1 LFRYSQDI
9 KRNRAIMQPPSYD
22 KKNKPFDSRISTA
35 RRKRDNR
42 IGAGCDPLIAGW
54 QCFLEELLIRLET
67 HLVPGKLASF
77 QALDAA
83 DRHQFRKLQDSL
95 ILPPHVSGIY
105 IPPAVLNGVIPSDYR
120 EKKSGCPAHIPS
132 GKPDGGIVLACQHR
146 EYRLIINALLAQPP
160 DRPGIDVYTEG
171 QLMAD
176 YGYTTVG
183 ECQEY
188 MQPVI
193 WTHLHTHVDLP
204 SLI

>member
-1 LFRYSQDI
+1 
-9 KRNRAIMQPPSYD
+9 MQPPSDD
-22 KKNKPFDSRISTA
+22 KKNDAFNSKITTA
-35 RRKRDNR
+35 RRKRDKR

-67 HLVPGKLASF
+67 YLVPGKLAAF
-77 QALDAA
+77 QALDAS
-83 DRHQFRKLQDSL
+83 DRQLFRKLHDSL

-105 IPPAVLNGVIPSDYR
+105 IPPAVLSGLVPSDYR
-120 EKKSGCPAHIPS
+120 RKKSGCAAHIP
-132 GKPDGGIVLACQHR
+132 GGNPDGGIVLACQHR
-146 EYRLIINALLAQPP
+146 EYRLIINALLAPPP
-160 DRPGIDVYTEG
+160 DQPGIDVYTEG

-176 YGYTTVG
+176 YGYTSVG
-183 ECQEY
+183 ECREH

>member
-1 LFRYSQDI
+1 
-9 KRNRAIMQPPSYD
+9 MQQLPDD
-22 KKNKPFDSRISTA
+22 KQNNAFDSRISTA
-35 RRKRDNR
+35 RRKRDHR
-42 IGAGCDPLIAGW
+42 IGAGCDPLTAGW

-77 QALDAA
+77 QALDTA
-83 DRHQFRKLQDSL
+83 DRHQFQELNDSL

-105 IPPAVLNGVIPSDYR
+105 IPPAVLNGLIPSSYR
-120 EKKSGCPAHIPS
+120 EKKSGCSAHIPN
-132 GKPDGGIVLACQHR
+132 GKPDGGFVLACQYR

-160 DRPGIDVYTEG
+160 DSPGIDVYTEG

-176 YGYTTVG
+176 YGYTSVG
-183 ECQEY
+183 ECREY